1 MPFSSNSPP
10 PAKVASRNR
19 VNSNREWIDGVR
31 DFNNEGELRSLEDVK
46 RLFPAVKDGASLSFL
61 KIIRDSTKRCK
72 KYFRRLVAVKYPVK
86 RTRVET
92 SIRLETPGMCL

>member
-1 MPFSSNSPP
+1 MPFSRNSPP

-31 DFNNEGELRSLEDVK
+31 DFNNEGDMRSLEDVK

-86 RTRVET
+86 RKRVET
-92 SIRLETPGMCL
+92 IIKLEAPGMCL